1 MPATA
6 AHPITNGPGMDQEEY
21 MRRRCKF
28 FIIALGACMVAL
40 MSYDGIVKPLSKKV
54 CCVIDGML
62 HSRISWFQQRV
73 VDRANCLCSEVMSE
87 IYTCDNWGDIN
98 SRVSRIEKRY
108 GDNVDPWGTR
118 LSVDVVL
125 NRYSSFKI
133 NVKSA
138 GKDREFD
145 TDDDICIKKE
155 IKKEIMIGNMRSV
168 EHGK

>member
-1 MPATA
+1 MPATG
-6 AHPITNGPGMDQEEY
+6 AHPITNGPGMDQEDY

-73 VDRANCLCSEVMSE
+73 VDRANCLCTEVMSE
-87 IYTCDNWGDIN
+87 INACDSWGDIN

-108 GDNVDPWGTR
+108 GDNVGPWGTKF
-118 LSVDVVL
+118 SVDVVAG
-125 NRYSSFKI
+125 NRSFEI
-133 NVKSA
+133 MLCSA
-138 GKDREFD
+138 GNDKTFG
-145 TDDDICIKKE
+145 TDDDVSVTNKVI
-155 IKKEIMIGNMRSV
+155 IGNVRRCGN
-168 EHGK
+168 E